1 MNDSCAST
9 HGNIRV
15 NSIFISPSGE
25 WKLGGFDVLSSPSD
39 DTAVLYVCTHLTHN
53 YLEIHVCADDGRTHP
68 RRVCFRDSRNEE
80 IWLVRTERV
89 SNTRLSIIYIYI
101 LPETRHQRQTHM
113 PLASSFTPYSTPTTL
128 HLQPPNHHIHHLNPP
143 PAAQSP
149 FPSSPL
155 IRNSSIRTRRFA
167 CRPKPFWSWA

>member
-89 SNTRLSIIYIYI
+89 SNTRLSIIYLY
-101 LPETRHQRQTHM
+101 L
-113 PLASSFTPYSTPTTL
+113 YSTYFFQKLAISGRRICPWHPPSHRIQPQPPSTSNHPTTTFTTSTL
-128 HLQPPNHHIHHLNPP
+128 LPRLNPP
-143 PAAQSP
+143 
-149 FPSSPL
+149 FHLPL
-155 IRNSSIRTRRFA
+155 L
-167 CRPKPFWSWA
+167 